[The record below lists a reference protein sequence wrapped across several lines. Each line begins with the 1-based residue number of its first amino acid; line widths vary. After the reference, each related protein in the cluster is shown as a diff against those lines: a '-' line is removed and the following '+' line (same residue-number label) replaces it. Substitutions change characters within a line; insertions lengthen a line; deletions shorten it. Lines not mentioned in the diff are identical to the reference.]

1 MKVEKSLFR
10 ISLVALFQNFLMIA
24 IPLNVILFVFTF
36 LSGEPRSMIY
46 DSSWIIQLALPL
58 LISIVQVSTYSRNGV
73 LLLSEYNDSSTLMK
87 KIESILL
94 KKGYIKVD
102 SKPESVK
109 YIEAR
114 KRFIFINNLFNY
126 EVIIKPTANT
136 VEIYS
141 KNVILIPIESKLKY
155 DNSYWLP

>member
-1 MKVEKSLFR
+1 
-10 ISLVALFQNFLMIA
+10 
-24 IPLNVILFVFTF
+24 
-36 LSGEPRSMIY
+36 MIY

-58 LISIVQVSTYSRNGV
+58 LISIVQVSTYSRSAV
-73 LLLSEYNDSSTLMK
+73 LLLSEYNDSSTLIK

-102 SKPESVK
+102 SEPESVK
-109 YIEAR
+109 YIDPR
-114 KRFIFINNLFNY
+114 KRFLFRNNLFNY
-126 EVIIKPTANT
+126 DVIIKPTANT